1 MLPVITAVLA
11 ALVPFAAVMGLL
23 WLAGRVQRRRERARE
38 RQIALTDA
46 LHGELGAVV
55 APTVERRLGGGW
67 RVSMTAPFDRPA
79 TVAAVVAVTRRF
91 FARQDDA
98 GARPLELVLREAMP
112 AARSLGRPVSSYGA
126 APETDLKAAA

>member
-1 MLPVITAVLA
+1 MLPVITAVVA

-23 WLAGRVQRRRERARE
+23 WLAGRVQRRRERGRE

-46 LHGELGAVV
+46 IHGELGAVV
-55 APTVERRLGGGW
+55 APIVERRLGGGW
-67 RVSMTAPFDRPA
+67 RVSMTAPFDRPT

-112 AARSLGRPVSSYGA
+112 AARSLGRPVWSYGA
-126 APETDLKAAA
+126 ASETDLKAAA